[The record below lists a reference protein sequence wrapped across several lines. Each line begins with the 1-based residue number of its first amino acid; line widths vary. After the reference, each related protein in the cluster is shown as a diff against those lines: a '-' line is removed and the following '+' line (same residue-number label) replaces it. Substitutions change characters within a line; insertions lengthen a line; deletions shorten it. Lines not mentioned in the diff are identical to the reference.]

1 MRVAFNAQF
10 LHEAYTGTGRYIYNL
25 LTGLSRVDGL
35 NEYYLLSSRDLAVRP
50 ETSNLFTWQT
60 IPVGPL
66 ARTGENVE
74 KVIWEQRTFPMA
86 AKRLSAHVAHVP
98 HFAPPMR
105 TYGVPTI
112 VSILDVIAQR
122 MPVYRSSPTVQAY
135 TQLVARA
142 AHHAAAIIA
151 ISDFAKQD
159 IMDALRIPVERIRVI
174 HLAPD
179 PRFHSATE
187 AEQRAVR
194 EKYGLK
200 GRFLLNVGGLDV
212 RKNIATLV
220 GAFATVYHNCGEREL
235 QLFIAGD
242 PTRLGTSPVY
252 PDWRPLAETFGV
264 ADRIVCARVAEADL
278 PRLYTAASCFVF
290 TSLYEGFGL
299 PPLEAMAC
307 GAPVVCSNATS
318 LPEVVGVAATQV
330 DARDP
335 EAVATGIQRVLES
348 PETAQRL
355 REWGLAHV
363 RSFSWDRVAA
373 QTSALYADV
382 AGATRE

>member
-10 LHEAYTGTGRYIYNL
+10 LHEPFTGTGRYIYNL
-25 LTGLSRVDGL
+25 LVGLSRVDGV
-35 NEYYLLSSRDLAVRP
+35 NEYHLLTPRDLAVRP
-50 ETSNLFTWQT
+50 ETSNSFTWQT
-60 IPVGPL
+60 IPVGPIGH
-66 ARTGENVE
+66 AGENVE

-86 AKRLSAHVAHVP
+86 AKRLGAHVAHIP

-105 TYGVPTI
+105 TYGVPII

-135 TQLVARA
+135 AQLVARA
-142 AHHAAAIIA
+142 AHHATSIIA
-151 ISDFAKQD
+151 ISDFTKQD
-159 IMDALRIPVERIRVI
+159 IMDTLHISAERIRVI

-179 PRFHSATE
+179 PRFRTATE
-187 AEQRAVR
+187 VEQRGVR

-200 GRFLLNVGGLDV
+200 GRFLLNVGGMDV

-220 GAFATVYHNCGEREL
+220 GAFATVYHNCGDRAL

-242 PTRLGTSPVY
+242 STRLGTSPVY

-264 ADRIVCARVAEADL
+264 ADRIVCARVAEEDL
-278 PRLYTAASCFVF
+278 PGLYSAASCFVF

-299 PPLEAMAC
+299 TPLEAMAC

-318 LPEVVGVAATQV
+318 LPEVVGVAAKQV

-335 EAVATGIQRVLES
+335 EAVAGGIQRVLES

-363 RSFSWDRVAA
+363 RNFSWDRVAA
-373 QTSALYADV
+373 ETSALYADV
-382 AGATRE
+382 AGTTRE